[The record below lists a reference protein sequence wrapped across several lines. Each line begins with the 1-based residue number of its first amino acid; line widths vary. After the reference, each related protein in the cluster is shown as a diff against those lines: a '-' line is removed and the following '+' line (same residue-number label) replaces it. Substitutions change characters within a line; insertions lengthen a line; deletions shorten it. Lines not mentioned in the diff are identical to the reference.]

1 MTAEH
6 TIQITGEPTADP
18 GVCKFIVD
26 RPLYPDGTVNC
37 RTKEMA
43 EGSPL
48 LEALFA
54 IDGISAVMVSGDT
67 LTIAKTSLDPW
78 PVLGKQIGA
87 AIREQINSG
96 QELISPDIAKKTPS
110 EETIRQRIEE
120 LFETQINPAIASHG
134 GHVELAEVAGTTVYL
149 RLGGGCQGCASAN
162 MTLKHGI
169 EQAIRQEIPEVT
181 EVLDVTDHAA
191 GANPYYQ

>member
-1 MTAEH
+1 MTAENK
-6 TIQITGEPTADP
+6 INITGEPTLDP
-18 GVCKFIVD
+18 GVCRFIVD
-26 RPLYPDGTVNC
+26 RPIFEGGTVNC
-37 RTKEMA
+37 RNKEKA

-48 LEALFA
+48 LEALMA
-54 IDGISAVMVSGDT
+54 IEGISEVMVSHDT

-87 AIREQINSG
+87 VVREQINSG
-96 QELISPDIAKKTPS
+96 KTLIDPEITKKAPS
-110 EETIRQRIEE
+110 EEAIREKIEA
-120 LFETQINPAIASHG
+120 LFEAQINPAIASHG
-134 GHVELAEVAGTTVYL
+134 GRVELADVEGTTVYL

-162 MTLKHGI
+162 ATLKHGI
-169 EQAIRQEIPEVT
+169 EQAIRAEIPEVT